1 MTGMNPLLQCLMPL
15 PLGPHAVSRLRATRL
30 ARSAKPFL
38 ARGGPRGERCAACR
52 LLPSHCLCALRP
64 LLPVRAGVC
73 LLMADIEPL
82 KPSNTGWLV
91 ADVVADTFA
100 FGWARTEVDPAL
112 LTLLAD
118 PQWQP
123 YLVFPGEFVDSARV
137 HTQLIKPSE
146 APPQFPAE
154 PPQGEFAPS
163 GLVPAAPNLLEQVWT
178 GTRSEASG
186 ERRPA
191 RCSDPRSGGA
201 WGPSTQRP
209 LFVLLD
215 ATWPEARKM
224 FRKSP
229 YLDKLP
235 VLSLQSEQLSSY
247 KLRRSQRDEHFC
259 TSEVAALCLALAGEV
274 HAAETLA
281 AYLDVFTDH
290 YLKAK
295 QQLPVDGDDAAH
307 QHLRELASR

>member
-1 MTGMNPLLQCLMPL
+1 MPNA
-15 PLGPHAVSRLRATRL
+15 PPHAVSLLRTARL

-38 ARGGPRGERCAACR
+38 ARGGPRGERCAGCR

-64 LLPVRAGVC
+64 TVPVRAGVC
-73 LLMADIEPL
+73 LIMADIEPL

-123 YLVFPGEFVDSARV
+123 YLVFPGEFVATGRV
-137 HTQLIKPSE
+137 VTEVLPIE
-146 APPQFPAE
+146 AQDG
-154 PPQGEFAPS
+154 QDDKKS
-163 GLVPAAPNLLEQVWT
+163 K
-178 GTRSEASG
+178 
-186 ERRPA
+186 
-191 RCSDPRSGGA
+191 
-201 WGPSTQRP
+201 RP

-224 FRKSP
+224 FRRSP
-229 YLDKLP
+229 YLDHLP
-235 VLSLQSEQLSSY
+235 VLSLESEQLSNY
-247 KLRRSQRDEHFC
+247 RLRRSRRDDHFC
-259 TSEVAALCLALAGEV
+259 TSEVAALCMALAGEM
-274 HAAETLA
+274 HASQTLE
-281 AYLDVFTDH
+281 AYLDVFTNH

-295 QQLPVDGDDAAH
+295 QQLPVDLDDAAH
-307 QHLRELASR
+307 LRLRGLLPGLSRAIPASQPDPLLQA

>member
-1 MTGMNPLLQCLMPL
+1 MTTL
-15 PLGPHAVSRLRATRL
+15 PHAVALLRRARL

-38 ARGGPRGERCAACR
+38 ARGGPRGERCAGCR

-64 LLPVRAGVC
+64 ALSVRAGVC
-73 LLMADIEPL
+73 LLMADIEAL

-112 LTLLAD
+112 LALLAD

-137 HTQLIKPSE
+137 VTEVRLASAAADE
-146 APPQFPAE
+146 A
-154 PPQGEFAPS
+154 
-163 GLVPAAPNLLEQVWT
+163 T
-178 GTRSEASG
+178 K
-186 ERRPA
+186 
-191 RCSDPRSGGA
+191 
-201 WGPSTQRP
+201 RP

-235 VLSLQSEQLSSY
+235 VLSLHSDQLSSY
-247 KLRRSQRDEHFC
+247 KLRRSQRDTHFC

-295 QQLPVDGDDAAH
+295 QQQPVDMDNAAH
-307 QHLRELASR
+307 QRLRALATL